1 MIVERNN
8 GSIIEGERRIPLII
22 INCGTIQMLN

>member
-8 GSIIEGERRIPLII
+8 GPTTKGERKIPLFTIT
-22 INCGTIQMLN
+22 CGTIQVLK